1 MAFNEDP
8 IIILVNIQSHQHSA
22 HKRRNVQPSVIH
34 IFIELVGY
42 HRASSSKSQRT
53 NRQKKQR
60 GLCANDWKEPDN
72 KTTLTSFLA
81 WLHKNPPSSE
91 LLQTPPGKRGKF
103 GKHRHRGI
111 FDQCKPPYSG
121 YHLPTNGLEQTL
133 IILIQRLVNVLYL
146 GDSIH
151 ITFLRYL
158 LEMMLPIVGWWLGHL
173 PSPWFF
179 GDDCQSCP
187 QQSPSPSPVTVGHDT
202 IPCPGAYLR
211 KNLWGFRATRI
222 GCPIEGVSVVLPLQ
236 GHARDGEIQGGAWSE
251 KFDVRCINTS
261 STHAT

>member
-1 MAFNEDP
+1 MTP
-8 IIILVNIQSHQHSA
+8 QKIRHHQSC
-22 HKRRNVQPSVIH
+22 
-34 IFIELVGY
+34 
-42 HRASSSKSQRT
+42 SK
-53 NRQKKQR
+53 
-60 GLCANDWKEPDN
+60 
-72 KTTLTSFLA
+72 
-81 WLHKNPPSSE
+81 HPPVK
-91 LLQTPPGKRGKF
+91 GGKF

-211 KNLWGFRATRI
+211 KKPLGFPSHADRLPHRRGFR
-222 GCPIEGVSVVLPLQ
+222 C
-236 GHARDGEIQGGAWSE
+236 
-251 KFDVRCINTS
+251 S
-261 STHAT
+261 STPGPCSRWRNSGRCLERKIRRAMHKYI